1 MEQVLIQLV
10 IPLIG
15 AFIIGLIVGYMFF
28 KTGRSQ
34 RASANTS
41 DVESLRQELLN
52 KSNEADGF
60 KARAAEFRALLS
72 KRDAMVAERD
82 NYLAELEG
90 RLRATEAEVVSLRM
104 SGTPAGRGGG
114 AGRRSFVEDDYDLD
128 DDSPFVEEVPTGQ
141 IEVIDLRPG
150 IEDYAADDIVDDIE
164 VPVLAR
170 TGGDRYADAELLDG
184 PVSLDGGHSGVA
196 HEVVGRSTSDLADDG
211 TAGILDSVSRHA
223 APPMPRRSTA
233 PTLGPPRTAAAPA
246 AALDESDPADITQER
261 SVRRAP
267 RGPVHSPVSP
277 AVDTPD
283 LSVDVADET
292 QQISAVGSQ
301 RASALASPSSSLNSA
316 ASDAGTVPTA
326 PLGFV
331 STPAVARQAP
341 SAPTAPAKPASAKA
355 APVKTVVHDDAAQ
368 VAARRGAAAE
378 RSRPAA
384 PSAKSRP
391 AAPARPP
398 APAPTA
404 TRPAKAAGPVGRTQK
419 PATESPAA
427 PPAKAPAKPP
437 AARSTGDQSMP
448 AAAAAPAKSAP
459 AKAAPKATAAN
470 APAARTSKPQAET
483 NTEAPKRATRRS
495 ASASTL
501 FDADTPSTKA
511 SASTK
516 PAPSRAAAP
525 AAKAPAAKP
534 AATKSAAA
542 KPAPAAAAATKAP
555 TAKAPTATAKS
566 TAKAAA
572 KPSAPRSAA
581 HKASAA
587 RRAAPTPPVSDDLLE
602 IVGVG
607 PKLAKLLNEQGIT
620 SFKQLALLTSR
631 EEAALDDL
639 LGAFKGRIEREGW
652 VRQARELHQTKYG
665 EKLSASRR

>member
-104 SGTPAGRGGG
+104 SGTPAGRGG

-292 QQISAVGSQ
+292 QQISAVRSQ
-301 RASALASPSSSLNSA
+301 RASALASPSSSLDSA

-341 SAPTAPAKPASAKA
+341 SAPTAPVKPAPAKG
-355 APVKTVVHDDAAQ
+355 APAKTVVHDDAAQ

-427 PPAKAPAKPP
+427 PPAKAPA
-437 AARSTGDQSMP
+437 ARSTGNQSMP
-448 AAAAAPAKSAP
+448 AAAVAPAKSAPAKSPAVKSAP

-470 APAARTSKPQAET
+470 APAGRTSKPQAET
-483 NTEAPKRATRRS
+483 NTEAPKRTTRRS

-525 AAKAPAAKP
+525 AAKAPAGKP

-542 KPAPAAAAATKAP
+542 KPAPAAAAAT
-555 TAKAPTATAKS
+555 KAPTATAKS

>member
-104 SGTPAGRGGG
+104 SGTPAGRGG

-170 TGGDRYADAELLDG
+170 T
-184 PVSLDGGHSGVA
+184 GHSGVA

-283 LSVDVADET
+283 LKSSEKPRWVLRNDEYAMKFFSSGPVEMTRNGNLKIGRITVQRKGGDGTRYVSIGGLRAPGLHLVA
-292 QQISAVGSQ
+292 VP
-301 RASALASPSSSLNSA
+301 RPSALDRLHHQQGRDLRPRP
-316 ASDAGTVPTA
+316 DR
-326 PLGFV
+326 PL
-331 STPAVARQAP
+331 R
-341 SAPTAPAKPASAKA
+341 
-355 APVKTVVHDDAAQ
+355 H
-368 VAARRGAAAE
+368 RR
-378 RSRPAA
+378 RLVR
-384 PSAKSRP
+384 R
-391 AAPARPP
+391 R
-398 APAPTA
+398 
-404 TRPAKAAGPVGRTQK
+404 
-419 PATESPAA
+419 
-427 PPAKAPAKPP
+427 
-437 AARSTGDQSMP
+437 
-448 AAAAAPAKSAP
+448 
-459 AKAAPKATAAN
+459 
-470 APAARTSKPQAET
+470 PQA
-483 NTEAPKRATRRS
+483 R
-495 ASASTL
+495 
-501 FDADTPSTKA
+501 
-511 SASTK
+511 
-516 PAPSRAAAP
+516 
-525 AAKAPAAKP
+525 
-534 AATKSAAA
+534 
-542 KPAPAAAAATKAP
+542 
-555 TAKAPTATAKS
+555 
-566 TAKAAA
+566 
-572 KPSAPRSAA
+572 
-581 HKASAA
+581 
-587 RRAAPTPPVSDDLLE
+587 
-602 IVGVG
+602 
-607 PKLAKLLNEQGIT
+607 
-620 SFKQLALLTSR
+620 
-631 EEAALDDL
+631 
-639 LGAFKGRIEREGW
+639 
-652 VRQARELHQTKYG
+652 
-665 EKLSASRR
+665 